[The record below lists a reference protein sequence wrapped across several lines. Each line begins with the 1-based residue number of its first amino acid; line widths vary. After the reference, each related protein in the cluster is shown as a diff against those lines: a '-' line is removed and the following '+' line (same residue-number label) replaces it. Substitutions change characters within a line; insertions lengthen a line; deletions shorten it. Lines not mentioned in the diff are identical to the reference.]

1 MELKEK
7 LVDLRKKKG
16 LSQTELAEAINVSRQ
31 AISRWEVGS
40 AIPSA
45 DNLVWLSKFYEISMD
60 ELMDIS
66 FDGRQEKSEEK
77 PDFESKAGVSPKI
90 LMFLCVLAVIAT
102 IAIWGIFSMRQET
115 EKGAVDLR
123 ELESET
129 YLPGDMVDM
138 DINSENS

>member
-1 MELKEK
+1 
-7 LVDLRKKKG
+7 
-16 LSQTELAEAINVSRQ
+16 
-31 AISRWEVGS
+31 
-40 AIPSA
+40 
-45 DNLVWLSKFYEISMD
+45 MD